1 MTNLYIFAGLPGTG
15 KSTLAQ
21 QLARRFKA
29 VHLRIDTIEQG
40 LRDLCDLRVEGEGV
54 LNGLSNC
61 RGQLTIGH
69 RSDRGFLQSKLPTW
83 SAVQG
88 RQCDPWQQPRIVI
101 DTAGCSAAECFAEL
115 IQTLHTD
122 STQ

>member
-40 LRDLCDLRVEGEGV
+40 LRDLCDLRVEGEGY
-54 LNGLSNC
+54 
-61 RGQLTIGH
+61 RM
-69 RSDRGFLQSKLPTW
+69 
-83 SAVQG
+83 AY
-88 RQCDPWQQPRIVI
+88 RI
-101 DTAGCSAAECFAEL
+101 AAENLRLGIEVIAASCNPNYRLGALYKVASAIHGSNRESSS
-115 IQTLHTD
+115 IQRVVPQRKA
-122 STQ
+122 SRN